1 MYKKI
6 ALNTIISVAT
16 RVVGTILALFSI
28 GFITRHLGQGGFG
41 EYSTILAYLYIFGV
55 IADLGLYSLMLREIS
70 RPGAEEKKIASNIF
84 TIRIIALFFTLIL
97 APIVAILFP
106 YSSQIKLGIIIGTSL
121 YFFLSSS
128 QVLVGIFQ
136 KYLKMERVALA
147 ELSGRVIQLFLII
160 LFVKFNY
167 GLFSIILAA
176 SVGSFLNFVI
186 IYLLAQKL
194 IKVRFAFDWNYWCY
208 ILKESLPIAAT
219 IVLTLVYFK
228 LDTIMLSLMKPI
240 EHAGIYNVGYKVL
253 ENIIFFPAA
262 FVGLTMPFLSRY
274 ANKENMGKFKEIFQK
289 TFNFLVIALL
299 PAISGLFFL
308 SLPIVLL
315 IGGQGFSE
323 SKIVLQILSFAIG
336 IIFLG
341 TLFGNAII
349 ALGLQKK
356 AAWVYLAGAIANLG
370 ANFLVIPRYSF
381 VGAAFTTILT
391 EFIVTALML
400 FIIWRAIKYFPSF
413 KIFPKVIFATLIL
426 SVFLYFFSGIN
437 MFLLVGFGVI
447 IYLGALYLV
456 KGVAKE
462 EMSLFF
468 RVEKNNN

>member
-323 SKIVLQILSFAIG
+323 SKIVLQILSFA
-336 IIFLG
+336 
-341 TLFGNAII
+341 
-349 ALGLQKK
+349 LGLQKK